1 MTLAEIE
8 EKTNVFLANSLNVEK
23 EKISPE
29 ARLKEDMEIDSLDY
43 IDIVVFLD
51 KEFGIKIQNPSE
63 MADIKTLSQFNEFI
77 YNRIPNNYG

>member
-43 IDIVVFLD
+43 ISYL
-51 KEFGIKIQNPSE
+51 
-63 MADIKTLSQFNEFI
+63 L
-77 YNRIPNNYG
+77 